1 MKKRIISLIL
11 VVALS
16 VLVLAGCG
24 YSYEKDDLYQ
34 YAGTDK
40 ATLSKALTEKLGA
53 LVIAEGD
60 FGHVESERQE
70 YLINEIYERL
80 AKAFA
85 DDKKFEGTPDGKDTV
100 YYCYFATVEDTDK
113 DGNVTGSHIIYASK
127 MAYNTSSSTTGAS
140 SIQLGNEKA
149 EGLEALIAAAL
160 AGKNVKDHIY
170 ATNASATIKGGEKVY
185 ISYTKTVPKIDEN
198 NNVIEGETEKIT
210 VTYGTLEIPEIA
222 DDKDDKKDDTG
233 SEKAA
238 ASTTKS
244 FAEQLI
250 GKKAGSSKL
259 SGTFTAVEDV
269 NGLPDQTVTYSDVT
283 IHFTYTTGAQGAI
296 TFDATYDKDT
306 FGDDYSKSKS
316 EKDIFGESVKLDGKK
331 ITYSLFPVY
340 FLDVN
345 LDVASI
351 IKGIYNNTTDY
362 KTNFTV
368 DTFDCI
374 KELAASSTEINDL
387 ITDDKGLISLLNAYC
402 AKDSKDEDEKAV
414 DAKIAEILAHKD
426 AEGLAEKII
435 AEYKQNVYDELA
447 KSYDSEIKADLM
459 IAIYKMINET
469 IKLENRNDK
478 GWYDLPEDAV
488 KEAYDSYMN
497 SYKASFYEGL
507 YSGSDTTD
515 TSDDVYNYDQYNGD
529 FKAYLRAALSLG
541 SSATDQQ
548 IYDAIGEQA
557 ENDVRAR
564 IRIHLVADC
573 LGITVSDDEIDR
585 FKHDNSG
592 YQTFLSY
599 GIDPSD
605 EDVMTALLA
614 IKVYDKLLTV
624 KDVELDDN
632 NLNPV
637 FENLTYTFEKD
648 EDEDEDEDKSESAG
662 DTESK
667 DESDK

>member
-40 ATLSKALTEKLGA
+40 AALSKTLSEKLGA
-53 LVIAEGD
+53 LVIADGD
-60 FGHVESERQE
+60 FGHIESERQE

-80 AKAFA
+80 AEAFA
-85 DDKKFEGTPDGKDTV
+85 DDKQTEGTPDGKDTV
-100 YYCYFATVEDTDK
+100 YYCYFATVEDTDE

-127 MAYNTSSSTTGAS
+127 MAYNSSSSTTGAT

-160 AGKNVKDHIY
+160 AGKDVKDHIY
-170 ATNASATIKGGEKVY
+170 STDSSATIKGGETVY
-185 ISYTKTVPKIDEN
+185 ISYTKTVPKIDDN

-210 VTYGTLEIPEIA
+210 VTYGTLEIPEVA
-222 DDKDDKKDDTG
+222 EDDKDDDTS

-238 ASTTKS
+238 ASADKS

-283 IHFTYTTGAQGAI
+283 IHFTYTTGEQGAI
-296 TFDATYDKDT
+296 IFEATYDKDT
-306 FGDDYSKSKS
+306 FGDDYTKSKS

-331 ITYSLFPVY
+331 ITYNLFPVY
-340 FLDVN
+340 FIDVN
-345 LDVASI
+345 LDAASI
-351 IKGIYNNTTDY
+351 IKGIYNNTSDY
-362 KTNFTV
+362 KTDFTA
-368 DTFDCI
+368 DSFDCI
-374 KELAASSTEINDL
+374 KDLVASSTEINDL
-387 ITDDKGLISLLNAYC
+387 ITGDEGLIALLNAYC
-402 AKDSKDEDEKAV
+402 AKDADEDDEKAV
-414 DAKIAEILAHKD
+414 DEKIAAILAHKD
-426 AEGLAEKII
+426 AEGLADKIV
-435 AEYKQNVYDELA
+435 AEYKQDVYDELA
-447 KSYDSEIKADLM
+447 ESYESEIKADLM

-478 GWYDLPEDAV
+478 GWYNLPEDAV
-488 KEAYDSYMN
+488 QDAYDSYMN
-497 SYKASFYEGL
+497 IYKYNFYEGL
-507 YSGSDTTD
+507 YSGSSTTD

-529 FKAYLRAALSLG
+529 FKAYLKAALDLDST
-541 SSATDQQ
+541 ATDQE

-573 LGITVSDDEIDR
+573 LGITVSDDEFEQ
-585 FKHDNSG
+585 FKRDNSG
-592 YQTFLSY
+592 YQSFISS
-599 GIDPSD
+599 GVDPAD

-648 EDEDEDEDKSESAG
+648 EDEDKDEDKSESDS